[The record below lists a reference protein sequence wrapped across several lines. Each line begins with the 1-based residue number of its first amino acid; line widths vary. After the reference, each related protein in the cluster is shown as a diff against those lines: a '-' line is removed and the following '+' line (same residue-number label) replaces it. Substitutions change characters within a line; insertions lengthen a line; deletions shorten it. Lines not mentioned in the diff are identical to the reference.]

1 MLFLCL
7 ALSVPGVQA
16 VQGNEETALSGAY
29 ALMGL
34 SKVIGSIADDLL
46 AIIKEQAVT
55 RKFQAREEPCQVS
68 DLLKSGFSAKN
79 EQMLKGK
86 SAKISHATKEN
97 QDMNTSDFSKLV
109 KPKQT
114 RKSSSLKCGCQ

>member
-1 MLFLCL
+1 MRKLHFL
-7 ALSVPGVQA
+7 VR
-16 VQGNEETALSGAY
+16 
-29 ALMGL
+29 MGL

-46 AIIKEQAVT
+46 AIIKEQAAT